1 MRTIFTAELTQLGD
15 DLVTMSQLVETAVS
29 TAGTALLTADLTL
42 AESVIAADAKI
53 DALEGQI
60 DERCIQI
67 LVKQQPVARD
77 LRIVVTA
84 LRMTASLER
93 MGDLAQHIAEVARLR
108 YPATAIPEPMVPTFA
123 EMTDA
128 AARVARRITTLLET
142 HDLELAAEIEAD
154 DDTLD
159 NLHAKTFTSVL
170 EPQWYGAPQEVI
182 DVTLVGRYLERF
194 GDHAVS
200 IARRIVYLVTGGATD
215 ARRRI

>member
-15 DLVTMSQLVETAVS
+15 DLVAMSRLVETAMS
-29 TAGTALLTADLTL
+29 TASTALLTADLTL
-42 AESVIAADAKI
+42 AESAIAGDAQI

-67 LVKQQPVARD
+67 LVKQQPVAGD
-77 LRIVVTA
+77 LRIVITA

-93 MGDLAQHIAEVARLR
+93 MGDLAQHVAEVARLR
-108 YPATAIPEPMVPTFA
+108 YPAVAIPEPMMHTFT
-123 EMTDA
+123 EMADA
-128 AARVARRITTLLET
+128 AVRVASRTTTLLET

-159 NLHAKTFTSVL
+159 NLHATTFMSVL
-170 EPQWYGAPQEVI
+170 EPKWGGAPQEVV

-215 ARRRI
+215 DRRRI

>member
-1 MRTIFTAELTQLGD
+1 MRTIFIAELAQLGD
-15 DLVTMSQLVETAVS
+15 DLVTMSRLVETAVS

-42 AESVIAADAKI
+42 AESVIAGDAAI

-93 MGDLAQHIAEVARLR
+93 MGDLAQHIAAVARLR
-108 YPATAIPEPMVPTFA
+108 YPATAVPRPMVHTFA
-123 EMTDA
+123 EMVDA
-128 AARVARRITTLLET
+128 AVRVARRTTTLLET
-142 HDLELAAEIEAD
+142 HDLELAAQIEAD

-159 NLHAKTFTSVL
+159 DLHAKTFTSVL
-170 EPQWYGAPQEVI
+170 EPTWGGAPQEVI

>member
-1 MRTIFTAELTQLGD
+1 MRTIFIAELAQLGD
-15 DLVTMSQLVETAVS
+15 DLVTMSRLVETAMS

-53 DALEGQI
+53 DALERQI

-67 LVKQQPVARD
+67 LAQQQPVARD

-84 LRMTASLER
+84 LLMTASLER
-93 MGDLAQHIAEVARLR
+93 MGDLARHIAEVARLR
-108 YPATAIPEPMVPTFA
+108 YPNGAIPEQMVHTFA
-123 EMTDA
+123 QMTDA
-128 AARVARRITTLLET
+128 AVRVARRITTLLET

-159 NLHAKTFTSVL
+159 NLHAMTFTAVL
-170 EPQWYGAPQEVI
+170 EPQWGGAPQEVI

-200 IARRIVYLVTGGATD
+200 VARRIVYLVTGVATD
-215 ARRRI
+215 DHRRI

>member
-1 MRTIFTAELTQLGD
+1 MRTIFIAELAQLGD
-15 DLVTMSQLVETAVS
+15 DLVTMSRLVETAVS

-42 AESVIAADAKI
+42 AESVIAGDAAI

-93 MGDLAQHIAEVARLR
+93 MGDLAQHIAAVARLR
-108 YPATAIPEPMVPTFA
+108 YPANAVPGPMVHTFA
-123 EMTDA
+123 EMVDA
-128 AARVARRITTLLET
+128 AVRVARRTTTLLET
-142 HDLELAAEIEAD
+142 HDLELAAQIEAD

-159 NLHAKTFTSVL
+159 DLHAKTFTSVL
-170 EPQWYGAPQEVI
+170 GPAWGGAPQEVI

>member
-1 MRTIFTAELTQLGD
+1 MRTIFIAELAKLGD
-15 DLVTMSQLVETAVS
+15 DLVTMSSLVETAVS

-42 AESVIAADAKI
+42 AESVIAGDAAI

-93 MGDLAQHIAEVARLR
+93 MGDLAQHIAAVARLR
-108 YPATAIPEPMVPTFA
+108 YQATAVPGPMVHTFA
-123 EMTDA
+123 EMVDA
-128 AARVARRITTLLET
+128 AVRVARRTTTLLET
-142 HDLELAAEIEAD
+142 HDLELAAQIEAD

-159 NLHAKTFTSVL
+159 DLHAKTFTSVL
-170 EPQWYGAPQEVI
+170 EPKWGGAPQEVI

-215 ARRRI
+215 DRTRI